1 MINVIMKEMRGCPT
15 WKKTILSTA
24 KQRHVV
30 KLLMENLKMTMMMMR
45 MVLMMMMRMRMI
57 VKNLMRLT
65 QVTKLRAKNPI
76 LRVE

>member
-1 MINVIMKEMRGCPT
+1 MSGWPT
-15 WKKTILSTA
+15 WKKTILNTA

-45 MVLMMMMRMRMI
+45 MVLMMMMRMI

>member
-1 MINVIMKEMRGCPT
+1 MIEMSGCPT

-45 MVLMMMMRMRMI
+45 MVLMMMMMRTI